1 MTLTEFAER
10 VRRGELSPEDVVERV
25 MTDRE
30 LGQEWRARCEKYNK
44 QAAKRRSSRNR
55 AV

>member
-30 LGQEWRARCEKYNK
+30 LGQEWRARCEKYHAK
-44 QAAKRRSSRNR
+44 KRRQRNR
-55 AV
+55 RHAV